1 MKMVRVHL
9 QRMAGTGDVCQGV
22 VCALGLKSAC
32 VRFFGWGLRAPR
44 RRSACLL
51 LHASLWAW
59 WLLLHVASPLSS
71 AEVFD
76 PQTQTWAPIAPMSTE
91 REDVMVAAVQGKLYA
106 AGGDDRNGDTLDSV
120 EAYDPQ
126 QNRWEAVADMGCAHE
141 LGALAAL

>member
-1 MKMVRVHL
+1 MEWF
-9 QRMAGTGDVCQGV
+9 GV
-22 VCALGLKSAC
+22 DRLGSA
-32 VRFFGWGLRAPR
+32 RGWGAGPIGGKLYV
-44 RRSACLL
+44 SGG
-51 LHASLWAW
+51 HDGN
-59 WLLLHVASPLSS
+59 SPLSS

-126 QNRWEAVADMGCAHE
+126 QKCWEAVASMAREHDI
-141 LGALAAL
+141 GAMVAI